1 MPQED
6 VHGEVHEEIVDMSL
20 LTIASESKGRSS
32 LTESKNPQ
40 ERVASLDIFA
50 SDETEQTEAERPPA
64 ITSATSP
71 SEATPWRDQ
80 FRQIKADLDGTIQ
93 FSRDYQRAYENSA
106 IRFDKSFFFKHRESG
121 VKNSRKVMTEL
132 EKNILTACKE
142 IEDAFAKEILKKDPS
157 NDDIS
162 QYKEKIG
169 RAIIK
174 AVEQKIKQEKF
185 SSYKS
190 HSFRAYLHGLHR
202 DLRKNDGLITSKI
215 PTLTIKVI
223 EESLK
228 PNNTDNKMSIE
239 KQIKAYEK
247 GVLLEQSQV
256 RSQNSLNRR

>member
-1 MPQED
+1 M
-6 VHGEVHEEIVDMSL
+6 L
-20 LTIASESKGRSS
+20 
-32 LTESKNPQ
+32 KNQ
-40 ERVASLDIFA
+40 L
-50 SDETEQTEAERPPA
+50 
-64 ITSATSP
+64 
-71 SEATPWRDQ
+71 
-80 FRQIKADLDGTIQ
+80 
-93 FSRDYQRAYENSA
+93 
-106 IRFDKSFFFKHRESG
+106 
-121 VKNSRKVMTEL
+121 KNILNTLKEL